1 MNRRHFIGLFPFRQR
16 PAWGT
21 VLSLPAGINKD
32 ESDPAW
38 GRIGACDTGPLSG
51 PHDPPLLV
59 GVALVLPDFPGSARG
74 RPMSRI
80 NPIRMR
86 GIANIEL

>member
-21 VLSLPAGINKD
+21 VLSLPAGIHRD

-38 GRIGACDTGPLSG
+38 GRIGAWYT
-51 PHDPPLLV
+51 
-59 GVALVLPDFPGSARG
+59 SASIG
-74 RPMSRI
+74 
-80 NPIRMR
+80 
-86 GIANIEL
+86 AT